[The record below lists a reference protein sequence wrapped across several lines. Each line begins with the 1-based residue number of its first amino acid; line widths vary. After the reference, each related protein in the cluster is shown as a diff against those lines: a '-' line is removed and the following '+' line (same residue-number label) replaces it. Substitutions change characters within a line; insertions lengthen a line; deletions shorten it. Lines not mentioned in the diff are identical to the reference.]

1 MSLSQ
6 TLFKG
11 VNDVI
16 QSYVNTIAEKY
27 NLNSDELISLWDE
40 SSLSKPKIPVKDS
53 QKSLVDMSDVSI
65 ERLHKANK
73 AELVALCKS
82 RGYKCTGTKELLI
95 SRLLG
100 KEEESKKEVEK
111 KEVTKK
117 EVTKKEVEK
126 KEKDFKGKPDIIK
139 KLIADIPC
147 IPVRRNAHG
156 NLEHPQTG
164 LVFDR
169 KTETVIGKQ
178 QDDGTVSEL
187 TDDDIEEC
195 KRFKFKYTIPSNL
208 DKRDNLDNV
217 KVEELESDVEL
228 QEEEE
233 DVEEVEE
240 DEEDEEEIEVEDSE
254 EDA

>member
-117 EVTKKEVEK
+117 EETKKEEK

-240 DEEDEEEIEVEDSE
+240 EEDEEEIEVEDSE